1 MRNHLPFVALALVA
15 ALSACEDTTPV
26 PIGPGGELEVAG
38 TWAASPAEGGE
49 FGAILFRA
57 DTADISRDMIAEG
70 ASLVLGLH
78 PNGATSGRI
87 LIPANA
93 EGVPDFDE
101 DLTGTWRIEDGEI
114 HLDHDAD
121 TFLRDISFDLEDG
134 RLVADDLVGGV
145 RVRLELERV
154 APQDAG
160 GSPVPGPEG
169 FEATG
174 DLAIME
180 SFPVQLA
187 GSMTFENVSAETR
200 TLRTGTCWP
209 LLRAY
214 RPGEDE
220 PVWDQSEEGAC
231 NLFAVR
237 EDEVAPDGAV
247 RFESPIV
254 SAAEVLDDELPD
266 GAYEMTI
273 YFHPLESDEIE
284 IELGEVDLAV
294 PR

>member
-1 MRNHLPFVALALVA
+1 MSKSLVFIALTVLLA
-15 ALSACEDTTPV
+15 AACEDSNPV
-26 PIGPGGELEVAG
+26 PIGPDETLEVAG
-38 TWAASPAEGGE
+38 TWAASPGEGGE

-87 LIPANA
+87 FVPANA

-101 DLTGTWRIEDGEI
+101 DLTGTWRIEGGQI
-114 HLDHDAD
+114 HLEHDAD
-121 TFLRDISFDLEDG
+121 TFLRDISFDLEDD

-154 APQDAG
+154 APLNAG
-160 GSPVPGPEG
+160 GNPVPGPAG
-169 FEATG
+169 FEARG

-187 GSMTFENVSAETR
+187 GSMTFRNESDDTL

-214 RPGEDE
+214 RPAEDE

-237 EDEVAPDGAV
+237 EDEVAPGAEV
-247 RFESPIV
+247 RFESPVV
-254 SAAEVLDDELPD
+254 SAADVLDDDLPD

-284 IELGEVDLAV
+284 IGLGAVDLAI

>member
-1 MRNHLPFVALALVA
+1 MRSTLSYVVLALAA

-26 PIGPGGELEVAG
+26 PIGPGDQLEVAG
-38 TWAASPAEGGE
+38 TWAASPAEGGD

-87 LIPANA
+87 FVPANA
-93 EGVPDFDE
+93 AGVPDFDE
-101 DLTGTWRIEDGEI
+101 DLTGTWRIEGGEI
-114 HLDHDAD
+114 LLDHDAD
-121 TFLRDISFDLEDG
+121 TFLRDISFELEGD

-154 APQDAG
+154 ALDAG
-160 GSPVPGPEG
+160 GNAVPGPPG
-169 FEATG
+169 FETTG

-187 GSMTFENVSAETR
+187 GSMTFENVSGETR
-200 TLRTGTCWP
+200 TLRTGECWP

-214 RPGEDE
+214 RPGEDQ

-237 EDEVAPDGAV
+237 EDEVAPGGLV

-254 SAAEVLDDELPD
+254 NARDVLDDELPD
-266 GAYEMTI
+266 GAYRMTI

-284 IELGEVDLAV
+284 IELGEVDLAI

>member
-1 MRNHLPFVALALVA
+1 MSRSLVFVALAALA
-15 ALSACEDTTPV
+15 AAACEDSNPV

-38 TWAASPAEGGE
+38 TWAASPGEGGE

-87 LIPANA
+87 FIPANA

-101 DLTGTWRIEDGEI
+101 DLTGTWRIEGGEI
-114 HLDHDAD
+114 HLEHDAD
-121 TFLRDISFDLEDG
+121 TFLRDISFELDDD

-154 APQDAG
+154 APG
-160 GSPVPGPEG
+160 GGGDPVPGPAG

-237 EDEVAPDGAV
+237 EDEVAPDGEV
-247 RFESPIV
+247 RFESPVV
-254 SAAEVLDDELPD
+254 SAADILDDELPD

-284 IELGEVDLAV
+284 IGLGEVDLAV

>member
-1 MRNHLPFVALALVA
+1 MSKSLAFVALAALA
-15 ALSACEDTTPV
+15 AAACEDTSPI

-38 TWAASPAEGGE
+38 TWAASPADGGE

-57 DTADISRDMIAEG
+57 DTADISRDMVAEG
-70 ASLVLGLH
+70 ASLVIGLH

-87 LIPANA
+87 FIPANV

-101 DLTGTWRIEDGEI
+101 DLTGTWRIEGGQI
-114 HLDHDAD
+114 HLEHDAD
-121 TFLRDISFDLEDG
+121 TFLRDLPFDLEDD

-154 APQDAG
+154 TPQDAG
-160 GSPVPGPEG
+160 DPVPGPVG
-169 FEATG
+169 FEVTA

-187 GSMTFENVSAETR
+187 GSMTFRNETDE
-200 TLRTGTCWP
+200 TLTLLTDTCWP

-214 RPGEDE
+214 QPGEDE
-220 PVWDQSEEGAC
+220 PVWDQGEEGAC
-231 NLFAVR
+231 NLFTPR
-237 EDEVAPDGAV
+237 EDEVDADEAV
-247 RFESPIV
+247 RFESPVV
-254 SAAEVLDDELPD
+254 SAADVLDDELPD

-273 YFHPLESDEIE
+273 YFRAMGGEEIE
-284 IELGEVDLAV
+284 IELGEVDLAI

>member
-1 MRNHLPFVALALVA
+1 MSRPLLFVALA
-15 ALSACEDTTPV
+15 ALTTAACEDSTSV
-26 PIGPGGELEVAG
+26 PIGPDGELEVAG
-38 TWAASPAEGGE
+38 TWAASPGEGGE

-57 DTADISRDMIAEG
+57 DTADISRDMVAEG

-87 LIPANA
+87 FIPANA

-101 DLTGTWRIEDGEI
+101 DLTGTWRIEDGQI
-114 HLDHDAD
+114 HLEHEAD
-121 TFLRDISFDLEDG
+121 TFLRDLPFDLDDD

-154 APQDAG
+154 TPQGAG
-160 GSPVPGPEG
+160 DPVPGPAG
-169 FEATG
+169 FEVTG

-187 GSMTFENVSAETR
+187 GSMTFRNDTDDTL
-200 TLRTGTCWP
+200 TLRTGECWP

-214 RPGEDE
+214 RPGEDD

-231 NLFAVR
+231 NLFTVR
-237 EDEVAPDGAV
+237 EDVVAPSGTV

-254 SAAEVLDDELPD
+254 SAAEVLDEELPD
-266 GAYEMTI
+266 GSYEMTI

-284 IELGEVDLAV
+284 IDLGEVDLAV

>member
-1 MRNHLPFVALALVA
+1 MSRSMMFVALAALA
-15 ALSACEDTTPV
+15 AAACEDGDSV
-26 PIGPGGELEVAG
+26 PIGPGQELEVAG
-38 TWAASPAEGGE
+38 TWAASPGEGGE

-87 LIPANA
+87 LVPANA

-101 DLTGTWRIEDGEI
+101 DLTGTWRIEGGRI
-114 HLDHDAD
+114 HLEHDAD
-121 TFLRDISFDLEDG
+121 TFLRDVAFDLEDD
-134 RLVADDLVGGV
+134 RLVADEMVGGV

-154 APQDAG
+154 APSNVG
-160 GSPVPGPEG
+160 GNPMPGPAG

-187 GSMTFENVSAETR
+187 GSMTFENVADETL
-200 TLRTGTCWP
+200 TLRTGECWP

-214 RPGEDE
+214 QPGEDE

-231 NLFAVR
+231 NLFTVR
-237 EDEVAPDGAV
+237 EDVVAPGGEV

-254 SAAEVLDDELPD
+254 SAADVLDDELPD
-266 GAYEMTI
+266 GGYEMTI
-273 YFHPLESDEIE
+273 YFHPLESEEIE
-284 IELGEVDLAV
+284 IGLGEVDLAV

>member
-1 MRNHLPFVALALVA
+1 MRSLLSFVVPALVA
-15 ALSACEDTTPV
+15 ALSACEDSTPV
-26 PIGPGGELEVAG
+26 PIGPGDQLQVAG
-38 TWAASPAEGGE
+38 TWAASAAEGGE

-87 LIPANA
+87 FVPANA
-93 EGVPDFDE
+93 AGVPDFDE
-101 DLTGTWRIEDGEI
+101 DLTGTWRIEGGEI
-114 HLDHDAD
+114 LLDHDAD
-121 TFLRDISFDLEDG
+121 TFLRDITFDLEDD

-154 APQDAG
+154 APLDAG
-160 GSPVPGPEG
+160 GNPVPGPAG

-187 GSMTFENVSAETR
+187 GSMTFENVSDETR
-200 TLRTGTCWP
+200 TLRTGECWP

-220 PVWDQSEEGAC
+220 PVWDQAEEGAC

-237 EDEVAPDGAV
+237 EDEVAPGGLV
-247 RFESPIV
+247 RFESPIA
-254 SAAEVLDDELPD
+254 SAADVLDGELPD
-266 GAYEMTI
+266 GDYRMTI
-273 YFHPLESDEIE
+273 YFHPLESEEIE
-284 IELGEVDLAV
+284 IELGEVNLAI

>member
-1 MRNHLPFVALALVA
+1 MSKSLVLVLLAALAA
-15 ALSACEDTTPV
+15 TACEDSNPV
-26 PIGPGGELEVAG
+26 PIGPGDELEVAG

-87 LIPANA
+87 FIPANA

-101 DLTGTWRIEDGEI
+101 DLTGTWRVEDGEVF
-114 HLDHDAD
+114 LDHDAD
-121 TFLRDISFDLEDG
+121 TFLRDISFDLEDD

-154 APQDAG
+154 EPLDAG
-160 GSPVPGPEG
+160 GNPVPGPEG

-187 GSMTFENVSAETR
+187 GSMTFTNVSDRAR
-200 TLRTGTCWP
+200 TLLTATCWP

-237 EDEVAPDGAV
+237 EDVVAPNGTV
-247 RFESPIV
+247 RFESPVI
-254 SAAEVLDDELPD
+254 SAADVLDDELPD

-284 IELGEVDLAV
+284 IELGEVDLAI

>member
-1 MRNHLPFVALALVA
+1 MSRSFLFVALTALVA
-15 ALSACEDTTPV
+15 AACEDTTPV
-26 PIGPGGELEVAG
+26 PIGPGEELGVSG
-38 TWAASPAEGGE
+38 TWAASPGEGGE

-70 ASLVLGLH
+70 ASLVVGLH

-87 LIPANA
+87 FIPANV

-114 HLDHDAD
+114 HLEHDAD
-121 TFLRDISFDLEDG
+121 TFLRDISLDLEDD

-154 APQDAG
+154 VPASG
-160 GSPVPGPEG
+160 GGNPVPGPAG
-169 FEATG
+169 FEVTG

-187 GSMTFENVSAETR
+187 GSMTFRNEADETL

-231 NLFAVR
+231 AQFAVR
-237 EDEVAPDGAV
+237 EDEITPGGAV
-247 RFESPIV
+247 RFDSPVV
-254 SAAEVLDDELPD
+254 SAADVLDDALPD
-266 GAYEMTI
+266 GTYEMTI
-273 YFHPLESDEIE
+273 YFHPLDSDEIE
-284 IELGEVDLAV
+284 IGLGEVDLAI